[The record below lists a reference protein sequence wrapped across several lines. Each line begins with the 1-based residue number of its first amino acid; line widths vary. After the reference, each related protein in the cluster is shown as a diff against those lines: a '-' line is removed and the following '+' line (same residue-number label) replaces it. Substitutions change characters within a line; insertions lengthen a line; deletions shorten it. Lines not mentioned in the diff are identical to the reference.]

1 MTQTDTFYPLE
12 NIGKSVCKEY
22 RNTINGKLPYSNPRI
37 PDQQY
42 LNSTQPIK
50 TITLLFIFRIIVIE
64 ILSQISFFRLFL
76 AALEMLHFNENK
88 KKIAQQIFVLMN
100 FQLLKQ

>member
-22 RNTINGKLPYSNPRI
+22 RNTINGKLPYSNPRA
-37 PDQQY
+37 PDQQC

-50 TITLLFIFRIIVIE
+50 TITLLFIFGIIVIE
-64 ILSQISFFRLFL
+64 KLWEISIFPAIFDSI
-76 AALEMLHFNENK
+76 ENS
-88 KKIAQQIFVLMN
+88 A
-100 FQLLKQ
+100 FQ